1 VVVIGEEVRGGRFC
15 CGGVRSVAYLI
26 TALGRFEAD
35 GLAFDGIT
43 IPCFD
48 AQLLSNCVLRL
59 KTIHNHA
66 HTGNPFSIIGV
77 LFAPSI
83 MNQVAIWY
91 MFFSSQ
97 HQTFVCSMPCND
109 RNSLP

>member
-35 GLAFDGIT
+35 GLAFGGIT

-48 AQLLSNCVLRL
+48 AQLLSNYGLRL
-59 KTIHNHA
+59 KTTQSRTH
-66 HTGNPFSIIGV
+66 GQSI
-77 LFAPSI
+77 F
-83 MNQVAIWY
+83 NY
-91 MFFSSQ
+91 
-97 HQTFVCSMPCND
+97 
-109 RNSLP
+109 